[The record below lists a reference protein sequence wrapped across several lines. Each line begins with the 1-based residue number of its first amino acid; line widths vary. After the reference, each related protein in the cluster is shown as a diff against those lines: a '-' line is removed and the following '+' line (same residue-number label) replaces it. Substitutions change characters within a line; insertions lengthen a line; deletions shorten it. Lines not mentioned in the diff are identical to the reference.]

1 MIVIDTSI
9 WVDHF
14 RREDDALKALIADGV
29 AMLHPFVLGEL
40 LLGGL
45 PGRSEVTQLLRE
57 LAPAPL
63 GTPEEAAAL
72 IEWGKLA
79 GTGVGYVDSHL
90 LLSARLIESGML
102 LTGDRNL
109 HAQAARLG
117 VAYDGT
123 LAR

>member
-14 RREDDALKALIADGV
+14 RRENAALKALIAEGE

-45 PGRSEVTQLLRE
+45 PARSEVTQILRE

-63 GTPEEAAAL
+63 GTIEEAAAL

-90 LLSARLIESGML
+90 LLSARLIKNGML
-102 LTGDRNL
+102 LTGDKNL
-109 HAQAARLG
+109 QAQAERLG
-117 VAYDGT
+117 VAFT
-123 LAR
+123 S

>member
-14 RREDDALKALIADGV
+14 KREDDALKALIADGV

-45 PGRSEVTQLLRE
+45 PVRSEVTQLLRE

-90 LLSARLIESGML
+90 LLSARLIDNGMV
-102 LTGDRNL
+102 LTSDKRL
-109 HAQAARLG
+109 HDQATRLG
-117 VAYDGT
+117 VAYEGS